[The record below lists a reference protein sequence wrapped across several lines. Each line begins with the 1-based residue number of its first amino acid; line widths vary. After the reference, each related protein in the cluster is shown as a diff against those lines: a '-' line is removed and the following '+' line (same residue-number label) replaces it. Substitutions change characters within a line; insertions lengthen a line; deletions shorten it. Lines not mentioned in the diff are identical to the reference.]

1 MAINKSIHTIDL
13 MLGIPEQEDRS
24 DWYTFMEPLLRDE
37 ESKSMFKMPAQYMF
51 KDIPETGS
59 HDDFIQYTIEQMDK
73 FYINQA
79 MIGFHEKSEVKIEA
93 AKNHSDRFFFDL
105 PVNPNIENEAENIKR
120 HYETYGIK
128 AVSAFPSGMYPQVA
142 INDKKWHSIY
152 EMCVEL
158 DIPFFCCVGVPGPR
172 IPMAPQKVE
181 LIDEVCWYFPELK
194 FVMRHGAE
202 PWTALACKLMLKYP
216 NLYYSTSAF
225 SPKHYPKDII
235 NFANTRGKNK
245 IMYAGYFPMGLS
257 LDKIFSEMDNV
268 PFNEDVWPL
277 FLGGNAKKVLKLNI

>member
-1 MAINKSIHTIDL
+1 MAINKNIHTIDL

-24 DWYTFMEPLLRDE
+24 DWYKFMEPLLRDE

-59 HDDFIQYTIEQMDK
+59 HDDFIQFTIDQMNK
-73 FYINQA
+73 FHINQA
-79 MIGFHEKSEVKIEA
+79 MIGFHEQSEVKIEA
-93 AKNHSDRFFFDL
+93 AKNHTDRFFFDL
-105 PVNPNIENEAENIKR
+105 PVNPNIDSEAENIKR
-120 HYETYGIK
+120 HVETYGIK
-128 AVSAFPSGMYPQVA
+128 AVSAFPSGMHPQIP
-142 INDKKWHSIY
+142 INDEKWYPIY
-152 EMCVEL
+152 EMCIEL

-194 FVMRHGAE
+194 FIMRHGAE

-235 NFANTRGKNK
+235 NFANTRGKKK

-257 LDKIFSEMDNV
+257 LDKIFKEMNDV
-268 PFNEDVWPL
+268 PFNDDVWPL
-277 FLGGNAKKVLKLNI
+277 FLGQNAQRVLKL

>member
-1 MAINKSIHTIDL
+1 MAINKNIHTIDL

-24 DWYTFMEPLLRDE
+24 DWYKFMEPLLRDE

-59 HDDFIQYTIEQMDK
+59 HDDFIQFTIDQMNK
-73 FYINQA
+73 FHINQA
-79 MIGFHEKSEVKIEA
+79 MIGFHEQSEVKIEA
-93 AKNHSDRFFFDL
+93 AKNHTDRFFFDL
-105 PVNPNIENEAENIKR
+105 PVNPNIDSEAENIKR
-120 HYETYGIK
+120 HVETYGIK
-128 AVSAFPSGMYPQVA
+128 AVSAFPSGMHPQIP
-142 INDKKWHSIY
+142 INDEKWYPIY
-152 EMCVEL
+152 EMCIEL

-235 NFANTRGKNK
+235 NFANTRGKKK

-257 LDKIFSEMDNV
+257 LDRIFKEMNDV
-268 PFNEDVWPL
+268 PFNDDVWPL
-277 FLGGNAKKVLKLNI
+277 FLGQNAQRVLKL

>member
-1 MAINKSIHTIDL
+1 

-24 DWYTFMEPLLRDE
+24 DWYKFMEPLLRDE

-59 HDDFIQYTIEQMDK
+59 HDDFIQFTIDQMNK
-73 FYINQA
+73 FHINQA
-79 MIGFHEKSEVKIEA
+79 MIGFHEQSEVKIEA
-93 AKNHSDRFFFDL
+93 AKNHTDRFFFDL
-105 PVNPNIENEAENIKR
+105 PVNPNIDSEAENIKR
-120 HYETYGIK
+120 HVETYGIK
-128 AVSAFPSGMYPQVA
+128 AVSAFPSGMHPQIP
-142 INDKKWHSIY
+142 INDEKWYPIY
-152 EMCVEL
+152 EMCIEL

-194 FVMRHGAE
+194 FIMRHGAE

-235 NFANTRGKNK
+235 NFANTRGKKK

-257 LDKIFSEMDNV
+257 LDKIFKEMNDV
-268 PFNEDVWPL
+268 PFNDDVWPL
-277 FLGGNAKKVLKLNI
+277 FLGQNAQRVLKL